1 MNRENRIYLNDGWMF
16 TAQYSDDLLKSEC
29 MMDLED
35 VRLPHCGV
43 ELPYHYFDESLYQK
57 DMAYRR
63 VFIPDVTW
71 EGKHVFLTVE
81 GAAHRSEVYLNGQFL
96 YTHRCGYT
104 AYTVDLAPAIA
115 WGEENVL
122 VIRVDSRETLN
133 QPPFG
138 NVIDY
143 MTFAGLYREVYLQ
156 IKNQSYIKDVF
167 AKVTRVE
174 KEQSASVGMVKM
186 SCEVDIENGE
196 GHIFKQFLLDDE
208 WTMIAKFGEN
218 ATEHSIADVRLWD
231 VESPT
236 LYYVKTVLYKDGA
249 VVDCDVRR
257 IGFRMIDFRADGVY
271 INGSKLKLRGM
282 NRHQSYPYVGYAM
295 PKSMQR
301 EDARIL
307 KKELSLNA
315 VRTSHYPQSH
325 HFLDACDEM
334 GLLVFTEIPGWQH
347 IGDET
352 WKEQAVENTRE
363 MVMQYRNHP
372 SIFLWGV
379 RINESLDDD
388 AFYTK
393 TNAVAHELD
402 DTRKTSGVRYIQKS
416 SLLEDI
422 YAYNDFSHDGTNP
435 GAMLRERVTPDS
447 RKGYLISEHNGHMYT
462 TKAFDAEDIR
472 VEHLLR
478 HARVVNAYYEQE
490 DVAGGFAWCM
500 FDYNT
505 HKDFGSG
512 DRICYHGVLDM
523 FRNPKLASSVY
534 ASQKEPKTSE
544 DVVLE
549 ISSAMD
555 IGEHPACLMKDVY
568 AITNADSVRVYK
580 NDSCVGEYTRKD
592 SPFKKMPYGPILI
605 DDFIGDIMEKGEG
618 FSHSKA
624 EDIKKVLLAAN
635 KYGLSNLPLPIK
647 LLAAKCMVFRGMKMS
662 DAVALYNK
670 YVGNWGGVSTT
681 YRFEAIKDGKV
692 VKTVTKTTV
701 KKPTLEVEVSHT
713 DLVEENTY
721 DVASIRLQAVS
732 ENGDVLPLCNAPIHV
747 SVEGDI
753 ALIGPKTICLRGGMG
768 GLYVKTMKK
777 EGTGTLRICMEG
789 DEDKTIVFQIGKQ

>member
-16 TAQYSDDLLKSEC
+16 TTQYNHDLLKAGC
-29 MMDLED
+29 MMQLEE
-35 VRLPHCGV
+35 VRLPHGGV
-43 ELPYHYFDESLYQK
+43 DLPYHYFDESLYQK
-57 DMAYRR
+57 DMGYRR
-63 VFIPDVTW
+63 VFVPKESW
-71 EGKHVFLTVE
+71 RGKHILLTIE
-81 GAAHRSEVYLNGQFL
+81 GAAHKSEVYLNEKRL
-96 YTHRCGYT
+96 HTHHCGYT
-104 AYTVDLAPAIA
+104 AYTVDLAPAIN

-122 VIRVDSRETLN
+122 VIRVNSSESLN

-156 IKNQSYIKDVF
+156 IKNESYIKDVF
-167 AKVTRVE
+167 AKVTKVE
-174 KEQSASVGMVKM
+174 KAKNSHLGMAKL
-186 SCEVDIENGE
+186 SCEVQIEKGE
-196 GHIFKQFLLDDE
+196 GLTFKQFLLDE
-208 WTMIAKFGEN
+208 QMSLITKFGEN
-218 ATEHSIADVRLWD
+218 ETEHAVSDVKLWD
-231 VESPT
+231 VDSPS
-236 LYYVKTVLYKDGA
+236 LYYIKTVLYKDGEA
-249 VVDCDVRR
+249 IDTDLRR
-257 IGFRMIDFRADGVY
+257 IGFRVIDFKADGVY
-271 INGSKLKLRGM
+271 LNGSKLKLRGL

-307 KKELSLNA
+307 KYELSLNA

-347 IGDET
+347 IGDEL
-352 WKEQAVENTRE
+352 WKERAVENTRA
-363 MVMQYRNHP
+363 MVEQYRNHP

-435 GAMLRERVTPDS
+435 GAMLREKVTPDS
-447 RKGYLISEHNGHMYT
+447 KKGYLISEYNGHMYP
-462 TKAFDAEDIR
+462 TKAFDAEDMR
-472 VEHLLR
+472 VEHMLR

-490 DVAGGFAWCM
+490 DVAGGFGWCM

-523 FRNPKLASSVY
+523 FRNPKLAAAVY
-534 ASQKEPKTSE
+534 ASQKTPKTEE
-544 DVVLE
+544 DIVLE

-580 NDSCVGEYTRKD
+580 NDNYVREYTREA
-592 SPFKKMPYGPILI
+592 SPYKKMPYGPILI

-624 EDIKKVLLAAN
+624 EDVKKILLAAN
-635 KYGLSNLPLPIK
+635 KYGLSNLPFGIK

-662 DAVALYNK
+662 DAVTLYNK

-701 KKPTLEVEVSHT
+701 MKPTLVVEASHT
-713 DLVEENTY
+713 HLVEENTY
-721 DVASIRLQAVS
+721 DVASVRLKAVS
-732 ENGDVLPLCNAPIHV
+732 ENGDVLPLCSAPIHL

-753 ALIGPKTICLRGGMG
+753 ALIGPATTPLRGGMSG
-768 GLYVKTMKK
+768 VYVKSTKK
-777 EGTGTLRICMEG
+777 NGSGTLRIRMEG
-789 DEDKTIVFQIGKQ
+789 AEEQTISFTIG